1 MTRIKICGLSR
12 LADIDA
18 VNQAKPDYVGFVFA
32 KSKRQID
39 KETAKALKKA
49 LDPDIKA
56 VGVFVN
62 QPFTE
67 IVELAECGI
76 IDIIQ
81 LHGDEDESLIPL
93 LKEKTGLPVIR
104 AMRIKN
110 QHDVQ
115 KTMADYPLFDTYDQ
129 NLYGGSGA
137 CFNWD
142 LVANIKEPFF
152 LAGGLNSHN
161 IEAAIQK
168 IHPFCVDISS
178 GVETN
183 GKKDPEKISLIIE
196 KIRRINNE

>member
-12 LADIDA
+12 RADIDA
-18 VNQAKPDYVGFVFA
+18 VNQAKPDYIGFVFA

-39 KETAKALKKA
+39 KETAKTLKKA
-49 LDPDIKA
+49 LDPNILA

-62 QPFTE
+62 QPLAE
-67 IVELAECGI
+67 IIELAESGI
-76 IDIIQ
+76 IDVIQ

-110 QHDVQ
+110 QQDVQ

-129 NLYGGSGA
+129 NQYGGSGA

-142 LVANIKEPFF
+142 LIADINEPFF
-152 LAGGLNSHN
+152 LAGGLNSQN

-168 IHPFCVDISS
+168 THPFCVDISS
-178 GVETN
+178 GVETD

-196 KIRRINNE
+196 KIRRLNNE